1 MKVEI
6 GESLVFSWLRHVQ
19 GCPIVQ
25 TNWKPSPTWPIR
37 RETRLATSFEKMRG
51 DARQRLGFE
60 LFKKSPFHQ
69 FLRQT
74 EIDVLGLRFADARS
88 VAIAVDSAFHE
99 NGVNYGALEETVGR
113 ILKKLI
119 RATFALEAYFELHQ
133 ADIIFVTPKMHNAVR
148 NAIQSCWPDLQSTL
162 SDCGGLSVSRLELR
176 IVANADFVEQVLR
189 PVLGRVDQVSDTSEL
204 FMRSQQLVSFCE
216 ISSWSPQTRS
226 ASPRPGNDSE
236 PKIGEH
242 VRQTMVRLAE
252 AGRLTPPV
260 LEQLADSLYCK
271 QTFNLGHPFLRIMD
285 PSKAPHEQRLDERR
299 YARYWSEPF
308 RVGSRK
314 FYACS
319 QWFEHQRPAFDRWAR
334 DLELARQPQSVAC
347 SDACSVGPAGST
359 GLPIRP
365 RFRFTR

>member
-6 GESLVFSWLRHVQ
+6 GESLVFCWLRHVQ

-37 RETRLATSFEKMRG
+37 RETRLATGFEKMRG
-51 DARQRLGFE
+51 DARQRLGFK

-119 RATFALEAYFELHQ
+119 RATFALEVYFELHQ

-162 SDCGGLSVSRLELR
+162 SACGGLSVSRLDLR

-189 PVLGRVDQVSDTSEL
+189 PVLGRVDQVADTGEL
-204 FMRSQQLVSFCE
+204 FMRISAVGQLLRDQFM
-216 ISSWSPQTRS
+216 
-226 ASPRPGNDSE
+226 E
-236 PKIGEH
+236 P
-242 VRQTMVRLAE
+242 
-252 AGRLTPPV
+252 
-260 LEQLADSLYCK
+260 AD
-271 QTFNLGHPFLRIMD
+271 
-285 PSKAPHEQRLDERR
+285 A
-299 YARYWSEPF
+299 
-308 RVGSRK
+308 
-314 FYACS
+314 
-319 QWFEHQRPAFDRWAR
+319 
-334 DLELARQPQSVAC
+334 
-347 SDACSVGPAGST
+347 
-359 GLPIRP
+359 
-365 RFRFTR
+365 FRFAAAGKRQRAQDRRTCAPNNGAARRSRAPYAPRA